1 MKNKIFYL
9 SSVIVAFLFGV
20 LVTYLTMSKQQM
32 DNLLQVK
39 SNNAQTTVENTA
51 EPSANN
57 AFAQAEKQTGDKQE
71 KSLTQAL
78 NGKKGG
84 NQPSVNLNDYSPKEA
99 KQLLDNMPDFMLN
112 QYVDKFMAKDT
123 SNLIADKRRFAE
135 RAIEELYQSN
145 TNEQLKGTVK
155 IGFNSSMPEV
165 SESTNKV
172 DKYATI
178 YAHLD
183 TNGQVPKSP
192 HVFIKWVNNETGQV
206 LLFDK
211 KDIVADSHQ
220 NWVSFQPNDGWEK
233 GSYDVRFYQFTSE
246 LEPIAQTTYNIY
258 EVE

>member
-20 LVTYLTMSKQQM
+20 LVTYLSMSKQQM
-32 DNLLQVK
+32 DNLLQAK
-39 SNNAQTTVENTA
+39 SNHVQTKNAEKYNA
-51 EPSANN
+51 EPMANN
-57 AFAQAEKQTGDKQE
+57 VFSQTGDKQE

-78 NGKKGG
+78 NGNKGD

-135 RAIEELYQSN
+135 RAIEELYQTNS
-145 TNEQLKGTVK
+145 NEQLKGTVK
-155 IGFNSSMPEV
+155 IGFNSSMPET

-183 TNGQVPKSP
+183 TNGQVAKSP
-192 HVFIKWVNNETGQV
+192 HVFVKWVNNETGQV

-211 KDIVADSHQ
+211 KDIVADSQQ